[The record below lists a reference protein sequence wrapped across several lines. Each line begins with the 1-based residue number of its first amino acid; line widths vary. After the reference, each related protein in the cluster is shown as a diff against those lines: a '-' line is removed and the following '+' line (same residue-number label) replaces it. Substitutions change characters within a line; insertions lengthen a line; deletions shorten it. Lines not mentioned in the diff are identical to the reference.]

1 MWSRGAGVARGVPHS
16 VSGLNIGSA
25 PLRVPAGA
33 APAAPPADGKPV
45 NEDKVCRSPVSGIVV
60 RVAAQVG
67 QSLQTGDILL
77 VLEAM
82 KMETNITAPAAGQ
95 DCRHQR
101 EPGRRR
107 AGRAGGGGVRI
118 MSAQLEQV
126 PGFLFFDHVA
136 ISVKPGELEAHV
148 KAYQAM
154 GFKEMHREDVLGGD
168 QVREVLLQV
177 GDGPNL
183 VQLLEPL
190 TPESPVAKQ
199 IEKNGGRG
207 GMAHVALRVADIQK
221 AFDYLKET
229 RLQDHRQGAAQGLA
243 RHHGLLPASEDHR
256 GGRVRLPAGSR
267 AGGRSC
273 LKPMRVPRS

>member
-1 MWSRGAGVARGVPHS
+1 
-16 VSGLNIGSA
+16 
-25 PLRVPAGA
+25 
-33 APAAPPADGKPV
+33 
-45 NEDKVCRSPVSGIVV
+45 
-60 RVAAQVG
+60 
-67 QSLQTGDILL
+67 
-77 VLEAM
+77 
-82 KMETNITAPAAGQ
+82 
-95 DCRHQR
+95 
-101 EPGRRR
+101 
-107 AGRAGGGGVRI
+107 

-154 GFKEMHREDVLGGD
+154 GFQEVHREDVLGGD

-207 GMAHVALRVADIQK
+207 GLAHVALRVADIQK
-221 AFDYLKET
+221 AFDYLKEQ

-243 RHHGLLPASEDHR
+243 RHHRLLRAPQDHR
-256 GGRVRLPAGSR
+256 DRRVRLSARSG
-267 AGGRSC
+267 AGGRHA
-273 LKPMRVPRS
+273 